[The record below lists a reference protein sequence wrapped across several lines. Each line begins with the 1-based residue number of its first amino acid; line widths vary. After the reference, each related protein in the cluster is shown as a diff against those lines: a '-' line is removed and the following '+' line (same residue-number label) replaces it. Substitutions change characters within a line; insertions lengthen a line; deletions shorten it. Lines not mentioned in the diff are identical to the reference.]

1 MSDQFRTP
9 DSDDSGMVYDR
20 ESRTRIPRWVKVAG
34 IIVALVA
41 LVVVVVLLAGG
52 DDGGGHGPSRHGSG
66 GSGTEATPTS
76 APEVHQPPEGGH
88 N

>member
-1 MSDQFRTP
+1 MSDQFRTTGSN
-9 DSDDSGMVYDR
+9 DSDMVYDQ
-20 ESRTRIPRWVKVAG
+20 ESPTGIPRWVKVAG

-88 N
+88 D

>member
-1 MSDQFRTP
+1 MSDQPRTP
-9 DSDDSGMVYDR
+9 ESGDDSGMVYPR
-20 ESRTRIPRWVKVAG
+20 ESPNGIPRWVKVAG

-52 DDGGGHGPSRHGSG
+52 DDGGHGPSRHGSG

-88 N
+88 D